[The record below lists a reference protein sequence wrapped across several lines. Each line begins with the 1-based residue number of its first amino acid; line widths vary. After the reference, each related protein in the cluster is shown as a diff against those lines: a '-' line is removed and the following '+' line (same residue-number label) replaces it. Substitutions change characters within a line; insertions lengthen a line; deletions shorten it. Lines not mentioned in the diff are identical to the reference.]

1 MPSNRHVPIHRID
14 TETSSRLLDAVAVE
28 EPLEIRVSVDA
39 LFPGEHTPVSI
50 TMRTPGDDH
59 ELAVGFLFSE
69 GILKSAD
76 QVQRVSH
83 WGRPPPG
90 KTGRNVVVVEL
101 AADAEVDLS
110 RLERH
115 FYTTSSCGV
124 CGKTSIDAL
133 RQERPFAASNAPDFR
148 IAGET
153 LLALPA
159 ALQKEQASFGVTGG
173 LHATGLFDSTGRLSL
188 VREDVGR
195 HNAMDKVV
203 GRLFLDGQ
211 LPASDYGFIV
221 SGRTS
226 FELAQKVTMSGASML
241 VAIGAPSSLA
251 IEMAEEFGMTLVGF
265 LREGR
270 CNVYANEHRIS
281 QTTD

>member
-1 MPSNRHVPIHRID
+1 MSSSHPVSIQRLD
-14 TETSSRLLDAVAVE
+14 GETSSRLLDAVAVE
-28 EPLEIRVSVDA
+28 EPLEIRLSLDA
-39 LFPGEHTPVSI
+39 LMPGDHKPVSI
-50 TMRTPGDDH
+50 TMRTPGHDD

-69 GILKSAD
+69 GILRAPEQIRK
-76 QVQRVSH
+76 VSY

-90 KTGRNVVVVEL
+90 KAERNVAVVEL
-101 AADAEVDLS
+101 APDVDIDFD

-133 RQERPFAASNAPDFR
+133 RQQGPFTGADNSSFR
-148 IAGET
+148 ITTET
-153 LLALPA
+153 VLALPE
-159 ALQKEQASFGVTGG
+159 ALRERQASFGVTGG
-173 LHATGLFDSTGRLSL
+173 LHATGLFNRQGEIVL

-203 GRLFLDGQ
+203 GRLFLDGD
-211 LPASDYGFIV
+211 LPASGYGMIV

-226 FELAQKVTMSGASML
+226 FELMQKAAMAGVSTL

-265 LREGR
+265 LRDGR
-270 CNVYANEHRIS
+270 CNVYANEQRIS
-281 QTTD
+281 

>member
-1 MPSNRHVPIHRID
+1 MASNRHVPIHRID
-14 TETSSRLLDAVAVE
+14 ADASRRLLDAVAVE
-28 EPLEIRVSVDA
+28 EPLEIRLSVDA

-59 ELAVGFLFSE
+59 ELAIGFLFSE
-69 GILKSAD
+69 GILRSPD
-76 QVQRVSH
+76 QIESVSH
-83 WGRPPPG
+83 WGRPPSG
-90 KTGRNVVVVEL
+90 KTERNVVVVEL
-101 AADAEVDLS
+101 TADADVDLS

-133 RQERPFAASNAPDFR
+133 RQERPFPVANGQDFH
-148 IAGET
+148 IAEDT
-153 LLALPA
+153 LLTLPA
-159 ALQKEQASFGVTGG
+159 ALRKEQASFGVTGG
-173 LHATGLFDSTGRLSL
+173 LHATGLFDRQGRLAL

-195 HNAMDKVV
+195 HNAMDKVI
-203 GRLFLDGQ
+203 GRLFVDGQ
-211 LPASDYGFIV
+211 LPASDFGFIV

-226 FELAQKVTMSGASML
+226 FELAQKVMMTGASML

-251 IEMAEEFGMTLVGF
+251 IEMADEFGMTLVGF

-270 CNVYANEHRIS
+270 CNVYANEQRIG
-281 QTTD
+281 

>member
-1 MPSNRHVPIHRID
+1 MASNRHVSIHRID
-14 TETSSRLLDAVAVE
+14 ADASSRLLDAVAVE

-39 LFPGEHTPVSI
+39 LFPGEHTPVSV

-69 GILKSAD
+69 GILKSPD
-76 QVQRVSH
+76 QVRNVSH

-90 KTGRNVVVVEL
+90 KTGRNVIVVEL

-133 RQERPFAASNAPDFR
+133 RQERPFTASSAPSFR

-173 LHATGLFDSTGRLSL
+173 LHATGLFDRDGRLSL

-211 LPASDYGFIV
+211 LPASGYGFIV

-270 CNVYANEHRIS
+270 CNVYANEQRIG
-281 QTTD
+281 

>member
-1 MPSNRHVPIHRID
+1 MASNRHVPIHRID
-14 TETSSRLLDAVAVE
+14 AEASSRLLDAVAVE
-28 EPLEIRVSVDA
+28 EPLEIRLAVDA

-59 ELAVGFLFSE
+59 ELAIGFLFSE
-69 GILKSAD
+69 GILRSAD
-76 QVQRVSH
+76 QVESVSH
-83 WGRPPPG
+83 WGRPPSG
-90 KTGRNVVVVEL
+90 KTDRNVVVVEL
-101 AADAEVDLS
+101 AADVDIS

-133 RQERPFAASNAPDFR
+133 RQERPFPVPNDQSFR
-148 IAGET
+148 IAEEA

-159 ALQKEQASFGVTGG
+159 ALRKEQASFGVTGG
-173 LHATGLFDSTGRLSL
+173 LHAMGLFDRQGRLAL

-203 GRLFLDGQ
+203 GRLFLDGR
-211 LPASDYGFIV
+211 LPASGYGFIV

-226 FELAQKVTMSGASML
+226 FELAQKVMMSGASVL

-251 IEMAEEFGMTLVGF
+251 IEVAEEFGITLVGF
-265 LREGR
+265 MREGR
-270 CNVYANEHRIS
+270 CNVYANEHRIG
-281 QTTD
+281 QTTAT